1 MNMPNEAPRLV
12 RTYAQF
18 FRPINNQINENQIR
32 RVSPNCDK
40 FGEVCAICTELI
52 DKNTAC
58 CLSCNHYF
66 HCECIR
72 EWFKK
77 SLSCPLCRKI
87 PQERKESNGGKR
99 TRKRTRRTRRTRR
112 NKRNKKLK

>member
-1 MNMPNEAPRLV
+1 MPNEAPRLV

-18 FRPINNQINENQIR
+18 FRPRNNQINENQIR
-32 RVSPNCDK
+32 RVSPKCDK
-40 FGEVCAICTELI
+40 FGEECAICTEII
-52 DKNTAC
+52 DKNKAC

-66 HCECIR
+66 HCKCIR

-87 PQERKESNGGKR
+87 PEELKGGKR
-99 TRKRTRRTRRTRR
+99 TRRKRTRRTRTRR
-112 NKRNKKLK
+112 TKRNKN